1 MKEKGEG
8 GEVSGENIATRV
20 MSEPSACHSY
30 HDMIV
35 LKSQGKKGYGRNP
48 LVPLTFWYVRI
59 VVEI

>member
-20 MSEPSACHSY
+20 MSEHAAC
-30 HDMIV
+30 MIV
-35 LKSQGKKGYGRNP
+35 LKSYGKKGYGRNP
-48 LVPLTFWYVRI
+48 LVPLTFWYVWV